1 WTVCCVHAYAK
12 DLWPLGRKD
21 GCGPG
26 HLDGLCLSLFADS
39 RLLARAVCCCCRWK
53 LFSSLRA
60 NSSSA
65 AVSPRLAA
73 LPWTGGRVVL
83 HASPG
88 GRNCGPGCDPHQ
100 HAVSPAD
107 HRLALAQAATPGLSP
122 AVSHVALSNSCPA
135 GRYWIH
141 LCTVYTQRMD
151 EGGPL
156 RP

>member
-1 WTVCCVHAYAK
+1 
-12 DLWPLGRKD
+12 
-21 GCGPG
+21 
-26 HLDGLCLSLFADS
+26 
-39 RLLARAVCCCCRWK
+39 RAVCCCCRWK

-107 HRLALAQAATPGLSP
+107 HRLALAQASTPGLSP

-156 RP
+156 RPCNRSAGAAYFSDSIVVSQRVAFPVSECSRNCRSMSPMNSHV